1 MRKLISDMKLAWK
14 LAVALF
20 LTALRVRRARR
31 KMMFYVSL
39 VAMLF
44 AFSGFTFL
52 DGFLTDHPL
61 LFAIYWFF
69 CIGLVL
75 LMFLLALYDFAAVK
89 GELNAGSNEDLAKAL
104 KQIEESARANKG
116 KAEEDND

>member
-1 MRKLISDMKLAWK
+1 MRKLISDLKFAWK

-39 VAMLF
+39 AAMLF

-75 LMFLLALYDFAAVK
+75 LMFLFALYDFAAVK
-89 GELNAGSNEDLAKAL
+89 GELHTGSNEELDKVL
-104 KQIEESARANKG
+104 KQIEQSARANKD
-116 KAEEDND
+116 KSEEDRD

>member
-1 MRKLISDMKLAWK
+1 MRKLISDLKFAWK

-20 LTALRVRRARR
+20 LTALRVRQVRR
-31 KMMFYVSL
+31 KMMFYVSI

-44 AFSGFTFL
+44 AFFGFTLL

-61 LFAIYWFF
+61 MFAIYWFF

-75 LMFLLALYDFAAVK
+75 LMFLLALYDFAAVR
-89 GELNAGSNEDLAKAL
+89 GELNAGSNQELAKVL
-104 KQIEESARANKG
+104 KQIEESAKANKP
-116 KAEEDND
+116 KSEEDKE